1 MLPSAVIAVVDDDES
16 AREGVSDLV
25 STLGFDV
32 RAFVSAEDFL
42 QFDEVASCLCLI
54 VDMKLGKMSGLD
66 LHDFLIASGAR
77 IPTILITAYPDE
89 QLRLR
94 AFASGVVC
102 YLRKPF
108 MAQEL
113 LSCLRRALGKHYPS
127 QPPQPE

>member
-1 MLPSAVIAVVDDDES
+1 MLPSAIIAIVDDDES

-42 QFDEVASCLCLI
+42 RSDAAGACLCLI

-66 LHDFLIASGAR
+66 LHDFLMASGTR
-77 IPTILITAYPDE
+77 IPTILITAFPDE

-108 MAQEL
+108 LAHEL
-113 LSCLRRALGKHYPS
+113 LSCINRALGDPFGK
-127 QPPQPE
+127 PQ